1 MYLLTLLYFICMNFT
16 IICSQKRTDQYNP
29 VYLRF
34 SNDQYKQTFVKKRN
48 KTIQNNLY
56 VSK

>member
-1 MYLLTLLYFICMNFT
+1 MNFT